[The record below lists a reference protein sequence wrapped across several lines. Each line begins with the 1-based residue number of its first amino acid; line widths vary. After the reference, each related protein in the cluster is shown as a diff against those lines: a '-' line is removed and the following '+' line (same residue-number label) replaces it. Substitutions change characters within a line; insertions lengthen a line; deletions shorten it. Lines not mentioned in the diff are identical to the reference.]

1 LADDLVELIIKSGGS
16 ATLFENAPRRVD
28 LKDGRV
34 IQGKKPIYKIAWNR
48 STYRTFAK
56 ATVEVKKGN
65 FTFVDLEVA
74 KNHTLL
80 VERNGRTWW
89 GSNCRSTTTPIVKRW
104 DKLFE
109 LDNVMQIRK
118 RNLQKLTPAQ
128 REYYDGLVPNQLRY
142 DDWLRRQPLAIQLK
156 HAGSQEALD
165 AFHKGAITGSQLL
178 NMQGKPIGIKALRQ
192 LTDSEFSVQGDT
204 ARFARAKLELDMLKL
219 PVARPEDLLNDPK
232 MQARLKEYYRLQSM
246 ELDGTLSLTNYRGIT
261 LGNKRATKR
270 RVLTRP
276 PTEEQMRF
284 NPVTGRYEDVRLY
297 QPAPQVLENNLRL
310 VEEATE
316 LTKADKEFIQKFIKD
331 MDQRIGVNELAV
343 IADNLRIIFT
353 RYRKNPEPWG
363 NFKAVLQNQIK
374 FDVMNVSD
382 AIETVLRRD
391 TDLLKKLKQA
401 NYIDP
406 VLGATQLEEL
416 GDTFLDNIRK
426 KNRWEN
432 RVAPKLAKEMM
443 PLFDSAIPLK
453 IKLRISDKELK
464 FFYER
469 FARRLALA
477 DTPDVDQLA
486 IALGRDLYNAANYT
500 GSRQEWHRVGMKILQ
515 SKNVSKLY
523 ELETF
528 GVQKRRM
535 KSRMS
540 GAYFGPYFDTI
551 SYNIRIVDPRIQEYS
566 KLTRKVEVGLRV
578 AVTDPSKRLHFRTNR
593 KTYFIKN
600 KWGLYEDTR
609 IPITSTSSF
618 SEFPEEFI
626 DKNLVD
632 ALNWAGQAEYRIDK
646 DFYDFVDKLLN
657 FEDDRGR
664 AKYYNSLNEYRKY
677 IASRGDS
684 YERFKSMEW
693 LRKTDRKFSNT
704 PFIDHRAR
712 IYDRGFI
719 SPQSGETF
727 NVRTSI
733 NSVNSGNLP
742 LGQPLSQ
749 A

>member
-1 LADDLVELIIKSGGS
+1 
-16 ATLFENAPRRVD
+16 
-28 LKDGRV
+28 
-34 IQGKKPIYKIAWNR
+34 
-48 STYRTFAK
+48 
-56 ATVEVKKGN
+56 
-65 FTFVDLEVA
+65 
-74 KNHTLL
+74 
-80 VERNGRTWW
+80 
-89 GSNCRSTTTPIVKRW
+89 
-104 DKLFE
+104 
-109 LDNVMQIRK
+109 
-118 RNLQKLTPAQ
+118 
-128 REYYDGLVPNQLRY
+128 
-142 DDWLRRQPLAIQLK
+142 
-156 HAGSQEALD
+156 
-165 AFHKGAITGSQLL
+165 
-178 NMQGKPIGIKALRQ
+178 
-192 LTDSEFSVQGDT
+192 
-204 ARFARAKLELDMLKL
+204 
-219 PVARPEDLLNDPK
+219 
-232 MQARLKEYYRLQSM
+232 
-246 ELDGTLSLTNYRGIT
+246 
-261 LGNKRATKR
+261 
-270 RVLTRP
+270 
-276 PTEEQMRF
+276 
-284 NPVTGRYEDVRLY
+284 
-297 QPAPQVLENNLRL
+297 
-310 VEEATE
+310 
-316 LTKADKEFIQKFIKD
+316 
-331 MDQRIGVNELAV
+331 
-343 IADNLRIIFT
+343 
-353 RYRKNPEPWG
+353 
-363 NFKAVLQNQIK
+363 
-374 FDVMNVSD
+374 
-382 AIETVLRRD
+382 
-391 TDLLKKLKQA
+391 LLKKLKQA

-416 GDTFLDNIRK
+416 GDTFLDNIRR
-426 KNRWEN
+426 KNRWED

-453 IKLRISDKELK
+453 IKRRISDKELN

-551 SYNIRIVDPRIQEYS
+551 GYNVRIVDPRIQEYS

-578 AVTDPSKRLHFRTNR
+578 AVTDPSRRLYFRTGR

-727 NVRTSI
+727 RPFLNTAEEYAFSRKDFLNFQDQIGAFLGGLSEKLEGNFNSLTITGRQKIAQKYRNEMVKIGNQMRRAKPRDIRDILDNELVQMIDAEEQGKFFRFAIELAKMDEFLGGDYSKRSLERLSKYKTALALEQDASSSGAQIIALTTRNKQLAELSNVVPTNQKRRLYDEIAAATF
-733 NSVNSGNLP
+733 NDPRFRELNKR
-742 LGQPLSQ
+742 LGLTEIDLRK
-749 A
+749 AAKA